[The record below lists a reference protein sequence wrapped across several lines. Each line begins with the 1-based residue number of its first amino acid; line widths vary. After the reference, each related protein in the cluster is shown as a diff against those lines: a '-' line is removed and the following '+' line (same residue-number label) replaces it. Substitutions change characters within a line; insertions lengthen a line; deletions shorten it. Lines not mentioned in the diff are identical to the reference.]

1 LQQDNNGNNLG
12 LRAGDWKLVRMQNR
26 GKSNAT
32 VSINPPVAPRG
43 DYGLY
48 HLANDPAERNDVS
61 AKHPEELKRLQDRME
76 QIIAAGRSRPARN
89 P

>member
-1 LQQDNNGNNLG
+1 
-12 LRAGDWKLVRMQNR
+12 MQNR

-32 VSINPPVAPRG
+32 VSISPPLAPRG
-43 DYGLY
+43 EFGLY

-61 AKHPEELKRLQDRME
+61 AKHPAELQRLRDRME
-76 QIIAAGRSRPARN
+76 KIIADGRSRPAEN